1 MRAPSPL
8 RSLLAVAS
16 LLLTASAWSAACSAT
31 GPTSGFDEDDG
42 PGNSGGK
49 PGGSSSG
56 DIGFDGGSSGSGT
69 FGDANCGAST
79 YANAVPASVLVVLD
93 KSGSMSGGDG
103 QPNKWPPT
111 VNALNAMMNGSSQD
125 LQMGLLPFPAG
136 KFMLN
141 PFCAFSPNDPAC
153 VAMFEDGGC
162 TDVDPAPVVA
172 VGPLSMTKQPISS
185 WLASNSPDGGTP
197 TLYALK
203 TGYGIMKGLNVQGDR
218 YVLLI
223 TDGEPN
229 TVGPSPFGGQANVQ
243 CGTLPDIEAEALAAS
258 SGSPAVKTFVIGS
271 PGSEG
276 AGSFLSQIA
285 INGLTQRSPG
295 CTAAAANCHYQIGT
309 GNFEA
314 DLQAALA
321 EIAGAVSDCVFAIPE
336 GSSEVDKDLVNLV
349 IETSNGPLQTAKDA
363 SHMDGWDYTDP
374 SKTKIQLFGPSCDA
388 FKAEKGAKASIILG
402 CKTIVK

>member
-1 MRAPSPL
+1 MRSTSSI
-8 RSLLAVAS
+8 RSILAAAS
-16 LLLTASAWSAACSAT
+16 LVVTAAAWSAACSAT
-31 GPTSGFDEDDG
+31 GPTSSFGEDDDG
-42 PGNSGGK
+42 PGNSGGDS
-49 PGGSSSG
+49 GGSTSG
-56 DIGFDGGSSGSGT
+56 DIEFDGGSTGSGI
-69 FGDANCGAST
+69 GDSNCGAST

-111 VNALNAMMNGSSQD
+111 VNALNAMMNVSSQD

-136 KFMLN
+136 KFVLN

-153 VAMFEDGGC
+153 KTQLEDGGC
-162 TDVDPAPVVA
+162 KDVDPAPVVA
-172 VGPLSMTKQPISS
+172 VGPLGMTKAPISS
-185 WLASNSPDGGTP
+185 WLASNSPNGGTP

-203 TGYGIMKGLNVQGDR
+203 TGYGIMKGINALGDR
-218 YVLLI
+218 YVLLM

-229 TVGPSPFGGQANVQ
+229 TKQANPFGGQMNLE
-243 CGTLPDIEAEALAAS
+243 CGTLADIEAEALAAS
-258 SGSPAVKTFVIGS
+258 SGSPSIKTFVIGS

-295 CTAAAANCHYQIGT
+295 CSAAAADCHYQIGK

-349 IETSNGPLQTAKDA
+349 IETSNGTLETAKDM

-374 SKTKIQLFGPSCDA
+374 SKSKIQLFGPACDA